1 MVTRGLAVNWFF
13 VLLMMLLSYLA
24 QPPSLPEVCQGARAH
39 AIEVSSPPTWSY
51 LRYLAGGNSGTLG
64 VAIVEQVV
72 GHVLETTKHMHKI
85 VCHAF
90 KIWVETHI

>member
-1 MVTRGLAVNWFF
+1 MVTRDLAVNWFF

-24 QPPSLPEVCQGARAH
+24 QPPRLPEVCQGARAN
-39 AIEVSSPPTWSY
+39 AIEVGSPPAWSY
-51 LRYLAGGNSGTLG
+51 LRYLAGGNSGTLD

-85 VCHAF
+85 LCYVF
-90 KIWVETHI
+90 KIWVETHL